1 MQVAG
6 VDEAGRGPWAG
17 PIVSAVCILPKHL
30 YSIVKDSKV
39 LSENKRQMI
48 YDILIKE
55 SIFGIGIAT
64 NEEIDTFGIVKAFEL
79 SIKRAIKNLP
89 YKPHILLIDG
99 KDHLSLPIKYK
110 TIIDGDAKVPCIS
123 AASIIAKVSRD
134 RYMKLMSQKYPLYEF
149 NHHKGYGTKKH
160 VQSLIKHGICDIHR
174 KSFQPI
180 KQFIDNTFKPKLL
193 LHACCAPC
201 ATSVI
206 ERLKDKFRLSVYFFN
221 PNIQPK
227 KEYELRLKE
236 IQRLCEYHNVTLI
249 VPAYNP
255 HAWFKKIKIYKRYPE
270 GSKRCS
276 VCYAYRLY
284 KTAMYAKKHNFDYF
298 TTTLSVSPLKK
309 YDKIK
314 NIGKTLEALNVSF
327 QDEDFKKKDG
337 FKRSC
342 ELSKSFNFYRQNYC
356 GCIYS
361 YYESI
366 NRKFKKTTQS
376 NID

>member
-17 PIVSAVCILPKHL
+17 PIVSAACILPKHL

-39 LSENKRQMI
+39 LSEKKRQMI
-48 YDILIKE
+48 YDILMKE

-64 NEEIDTFGIVKAFEL
+64 NDEIDTFGIVKAFEL
-79 SIKRAIKNLP
+79 SIK
-89 YKPHILLIDG
+89 
-99 KDHLSLPIKYK
+99 
-110 TIIDGDAKVPCIS
+110 
-123 AASIIAKVSRD
+123 
-134 RYMKLMSQKYPLYEF
+134 
-149 NHHKGYGTKKH
+149 
-160 VQSLIKHGICDIHR
+160 
-174 KSFQPI
+174 
-180 KQFIDNTFKPKLL
+180 QFIDNAFKPKLL

-206 ERLKDKFRLSVYFFN
+206 ERLIDKFRLSVFFFN

-236 IQRLCEYHNVTLI
+236 IRKLCEYHHLPLI
-249 VPAYNP
+249 VPSYNP
-255 HAWFKKIKIYKRYPE
+255 HEWFKKIKRYKHYPE
-270 GSKRCS
+270 GSKRCT

-284 KTAMYAKKHNFDYF
+284 NTAIYAKKHNFDYF

-314 NIGKTLEALNVSF
+314 NIGKTLEALNVEF
-327 QDEDFKKKDG
+327 LDEDFKKKDG

-366 NRKFKKTTQS
+366 NRKLKKTAQC